1 MNARTAVLLASL
13 ALIGLLAFLTIS
25 VLITDGLTPLVAIS
39 LLILGMLGI
48 GVVGALTTP
57 PGE

>member
-1 MNARTAVLLASL
+1 MNARTVALIASL

-25 VLITDGLTPLVAIS
+25 VMISDGFTPLVAIS
-39 LLILGMLGI
+39 LLLLGMLGL

-57 PGE
+57 PEE

>member
-1 MNARTAVLLASL
+1 MNARTAALLASL

-25 VLITDGLTPLVAIS
+25 VMFDDGFTPLVAVS
-39 LLILGMLGI
+39 LVILGMLGI

-57 PGE
+57 PEE